1 MDGRAAIHVA
11 GWPLLPVSTDFRIWD
26 TLVNQLRIL
35 TVKSRPE
42 PTQSVAGRP
51 RGWAGQPAGS
61 CAHLTCGL
69 APHGLRVTN
78 IPVVT
83 LSLVEFQ
90 MFL

>member
-1 MDGRAAIHVA
+1 
-11 GWPLLPVSTDFRIWD
+11 
-26 TLVNQLRIL
+26 L
-35 TVKSRPE
+35 TYS
-42 PTQSVAGRP
+42 
-51 RGWAGQPAGS
+51 
-61 CAHLTCGL
+61 L